1 MRSTISQEELIREGD
16 TRLSMCESPDMGM
29 GGERK
34 FYFKPH
40 KSSDMAKLDCWSKK
54 ILGSEFKGYGKL

>member
-29 GGERK
+29 GGVERK
-34 FYFKPH
+34 FHFKLQI
-40 KSSDMAKLDCWSKK
+40 SSDIVELDC
-54 ILGSEFKGYGKL
+54 

>member
-16 TRLSMCESPDMGM
+16 ARLSMCESPDMRM
-29 GGERK
+29 GGVERK

-40 KSSDMAKLDCWSKK
+40 KSSDMVELDC
-54 ILGSEFKGYGKL
+54 

>member
-1 MRSTISQEELIREGD
+1 
-16 TRLSMCESPDMGM
+16 MCESPDMGM